1 MKLSKDLIKSE
12 LRKDGSLKTKTPLTK
27 FYTTQELY
35 NFYHDT
41 SHKKCEICQKETRF
55 INFKLGYDNVCSRSC
70 RKVSLSKEY
79 TPDFK
84 NVIQIEELKEFLLK
98 EFSNTNTSNKLNKA
112 FFINN
117 NYIKELNTLLLYMYK
132 INETNLT
139 IKIIH
144 DLIYGIGIC
153 AKCSSETTFRG
164 FGNSYS
170 NTCSDN
176 RCCKSLHINK
186 FVDYDYV
193 INNFI
198 ENGKFLIDDMIEYY
212 NVSKSFVDKWKVKN
226 NINIEN
232 KHKKYSLGERILFYT
247 FKDEYNIKTNSRSI
261 INPYEVDIVVD
272 DRICIEY
279 DGLMFHS
286 KGLGFPGDCSKR
298 FKDKLIPD
306 NYEFLTIFED
316 EFKDEVKRNIWLSII
331 KNKLNK
337 KQIITDYYIKEID
350 EKESNYFLEINSLS
364 CSLESDIS
372 IGLFNSNNILLQ
384 VLTANKLKDN
394 EYLIQLC
401 NSLNNNFEYYL
412 ILEYFERI
420 YSPNKINIILNKRW
434 SSAVEYEKYGFK
446 LIRATEPNKFYFK
459 VNENKLF
466 LDSGENEEEML
477 RNNYRA
483 IYDYGNLEMSKLIKD

>member
-1 MKLSKDLIKSE
+1 MILTKEIISSE
-12 LRKDGSLKTKTPLTK
+12 LRNDGSLKTKTQLTK
-27 FYTTQELY
+27 IYTTQELY

-55 INFKLGYDNVCSRSC
+55 MNFKLGYDDVCSRSC
-70 RKVSLSKEY
+70 RKELLSKQ
-79 TPDFK
+79 F
-84 NVIQIEELKEFLLK
+84 IQDLNNTISIEELKEFLLK
-98 EFSNTNTSNKLNKA
+98 EFSNMNTSNKLNKA

-117 NYIKELNTLLLYMYK
+117 KYIKELNTLLLYMK
-132 INETNLT
+132 QINEQNIN
-139 IKIIH
+139 IKVIH
-144 DLIYGIGIC
+144 DLIFGVGIC

-164 FGNSYS
+164 FGNLYS

-176 RCCKSLHINK
+176 RCGKSLHINK
-186 FVDYDYV
+186 FVEYEYV

-198 ENGKFLIDDMIEYY
+198 ENGKFLIDDMMEYY
-212 NVSKSFVDKWKVKN
+212 NVSKSFVDKYKVKN

-247 FKDEYNIKTNSRSI
+247 FKDDYNIKTNSRSI
-261 INPYEVDIVVD
+261 INPYEIDIVID

-316 EFKDEVKRNIWLSII
+316 EFIDITKRNIWISII
-331 KNKLNK
+331 RNKLSE
-337 KQIITDYYIKEID
+337 KQNISDYYIKEID
-350 EKESNYFLEINSLS
+350 KNESNYFLEINSLE

-372 IGLFNSNNILLQ
+372 IGLFDLNNTLLQ
-384 VLTANKLKDN
+384 VLTANKSKDG
-394 EYLIQLC
+394 YLIKLC
-401 NSLNNNFEYYL
+401 NSLNNNLEYYL

-434 SSAVEYEKYGFK
+434 NSINEYEKYGFK
-446 LIRATEPNKFYFK
+446 LIKETEPNKYYFK
-459 VNENKLF
+459 VNVNKLF

-477 RNNYRA
+477 RNNHRI
-483 IYDYGNLEMSKLIKD
+483 IYDYGNLEMNKILINV